1 MLIIT
6 RLPLSAL
13 SFAPLAASGVPLER
27 LRVSSTE
34 PEEAQSHFHF
44 PSYRGPS
51 SPPDSAIAAVAPLA
65 LSAPFSCWTP
75 PFSNLFLLLVSLF
88 LGLRNTFLALL
99 NTFNSVISLP
109 TCSLR
114 ALLSATVRFNQTLSA
129 MDRYEEL
136 PAEIVDA
143 DMEGLET
150 LISASDDFQENE
162 DVSEPRA
169 EQFVAPAGPVL
180 VADADGR
187 SRRAICGPDRAEGPA
202 SMAVSPDFS
211 ADEEFWE
218 HSGLASSTLRRD
230 EACRK
235 EYLHFFKQFTAHYLQ
250 PSQAEKAAKFSFVVS
265 PLMDPFPIQMEVA
278 RSFVLHFARV
288 QAVSASTL
296 RRAHL
301 PFLVRHS
308 ALVDDSPERKSFK
321 RRLRAAL
328 YVVEMKKFEQR
339 ATKTDRE
346 LHPLLLQDAANMV
359 RALPD
364 YLHTKAQDA
373 ALLTILVS
381 TGARVASVEA
391 LEVHD
396 FTFTRSRTVPNL
408 VIVTICF
415 RKVKGERK
423 THHVT
428 IRGFPCADGVYKPH
442 LQGPINRELDPVY
455 WIHRHLRNRFREY
468 HSGID
473 VHNLAAQQAAMA
485 TDVRSFLG
493 LNYDQI
499 SSRFKFL
506 VRAAGYAKG
515 LFSPHSCRRGLP
527 ANVLIKAHLSR
538 EQLELLGAS
547 ALERARLNIR
557 AEALEKPLA
566 RCASNPEN
574 ALGADDVVGL
584 AAPDAD
590 LREKLCA
597 HGFQDAGLPR
607 NLQSIMELIAIVGNW
622 KRFESR
628 VLMLYIREATRRM
641 IVATALLH
649 GGDVIAVELCNSKEF
664 HRLDREPVPNP
675 RAFQIRTRPF
685 EMKKFVSSILDRCH
699 RRFDLAFVQK
709 HTRTSPIRNCFF
721 RLLVER
727 GLLDPPLLCGR
738 RKGEDAATTLASRL
752 MDLFPET
759 QHGVYA
765 NVLETVENIF
775 AAHSTSVAQLA
786 SERYTDDDCVHY
798 VRHAHKRAD
807 GQRQRIQWQH
817 EEDVRLAR
825 LIVANGRGRLY
836 WHAMK
841 RLAETLQW
849 FPNRH
854 PSDFSGRM
862 FNLLKSASSPYR
874 NLTEPLEV
882 AHRILDE
889 EFQRTGIQFDPLP
902 RPTQKRVCKSRAK
915 SRPAA
920 KRRRRSRS
928 VRESHS
934 DEDVEEDS
942 EESEDKESERDSESV
957 PDDSED
963 KEGDPD
969 YEDEDDDES
978 ESASKHRAQR
988 QDEEE
993 SEAPPDSAHDED
1005 DQGSEQHIDPLPG
1018 ECVAAASKEGDGD
1031 DMSEPRQTRPV
1042 APVEHCNDQEGEN
1055 GRDLLQ
1061 LTGSTGQVQDEQKRQ
1076 EACVQSEGDLPR
1088 QHGRLLSDEP
1098 NHPVAEQ
1105 KRHHNYGQRTAPL
1118 ARSSR
1123 SKIAYRS
1130 QPGESSP
1137 SRQVTS
1143 SDSGGP
1149 PHGTDNLCEASGRS
1163 AEFDNA
1169 HEVDDDDHHEKAD
1182 ESTPQPI
1189 PCQPRAEKETP
1200 VTGPEQRW
1208 SGWHSVSEKAILARL
1223 SNAKPFIRDFCKG
1236 RRYPSRDRT
1245 LLIRIIDRARGAIR
1259 HGRSE
1264 LGIAEAELSFV
1275 KEFLASLP

>member
-1 MLIIT
+1 
-6 RLPLSAL
+6 
-13 SFAPLAASGVPLER
+13 
-27 LRVSSTE
+27 
-34 PEEAQSHFHF
+34 
-44 PSYRGPS
+44 
-51 SPPDSAIAAVAPLA
+51 
-65 LSAPFSCWTP
+65 
-75 PFSNLFLLLVSLF
+75 
-88 LGLRNTFLALL
+88 
-99 NTFNSVISLP
+99 
-109 TCSLR
+109 
-114 ALLSATVRFNQTLSA
+114 
-129 MDRYEEL
+129 MDRISEL
-136 PAEIVDA
+136 QAEIVDA
-143 DMEGLET
+143 DVEGLEE
-150 LISASDDFQENE
+150 LVAASDDFDEGE
-162 DVSEPRA
+162 DAARPPE
-169 EQFVAPAGPVL
+169 FVAPAGPVL

-187 SRRAICGPDRAEGPA
+187 SRRSLCGPDRVEGPA
-202 SMAVSPDFS
+202 SMGVDPDFS
-211 ADEEFWE
+211 GDEEYWD
-218 HSGLASSTLRRD
+218 HSGLAPSTLRRD

-235 EYLHFFKQFTAHYLQ
+235 EYLHFYRQFLEHYVQ
-250 PSQAEKAAKFSFVVS
+250 PSQAGKVAKFSFVLS
-265 PLMDPFPIQMEVA
+265 RETEPFPIHMEVA
-278 RSFVLHFARV
+278 RSFILHFARV
-288 QAVSASTL
+288 PAVSASTL

-308 ALVDDSPERKSFK
+308 ALTDDSPERKSFK

-339 ATKTDRE
+339 VTKTEKE
-346 LHPLLLQDAANMV
+346 LHPLLLQDAANMI

-396 FTFTRSRTVPNL
+396 FTFTRSHTVPNL

-415 RKVKGERK
+415 RKVKGEK
-423 THHVT
+423 KAHHVT

-442 LQGPINRELDPVY
+442 IQGPINRELDTVY

-468 HSGID
+468 RSGID
-473 VHNLAAQQAAMA
+473 VDNLNAQQAAMR
-485 TDVRSFLG
+485 TDTRNFLG

-538 EQLELLGAS
+538 EQLELLGSS

-557 AEALEKPLA
+557 AEALEKPPA
-566 RCASNPEN
+566 RCASSPEN

-584 AAPDAD
+584 AAPDPD
-590 LREKLCA
+590 LRAKLRA
-597 HGFQDAGLPR
+597 HGLEDAELPR

-675 RAFQIRTRPF
+675 RAFQIRTRPL

-709 HTRTSPIRNCFF
+709 HTRTSPNRSYFF

-759 QHGVYA
+759 RQGIYA
-765 NVLETVENIF
+765 NVMQVVENMF
-775 AAHSTSVAQLA
+775 AAHSTSAAQLTA
-786 SERYTDDDCVHY
+786 ERYTDDDCVQY

-807 GQRQRIQWQH
+807 GQRQRIQWKH

-849 FPNRH
+849 FPERK

-874 NLTEPLEV
+874 DLTEPLEV
-882 AHRILDE
+882 AHRILEE
-889 EFQRTGIQFDPLP
+889 EFQRTGVQFDPLP

-928 VRESHS
+928 VRESQS

-942 EESEDKESERDSESV
+942 EDSEDEESESDSESV

-969 YEDEDDDES
+969 YEEEDDEDS
-978 ESASKHRAQR
+978 ESASEHRAQR
-988 QDEEE
+988 QEDEEH
-993 SEAPPDSAHDED
+993 SEASPDSEHDED
-1005 DQGSEQHIDPLPG
+1005 DQGGEQHSDPLPG
-1018 ECVAAASKEGDGD
+1018 ECVAAASKEGNCEDV
-1031 DMSEPRQTRPV
+1031 SEPRQMRPV
-1042 APVEHCNDQEGEN
+1042 APVEHCHDQEGKN

-1061 LTGSTGQVQDEQKRQ
+1061 LAGSIGDVQDEHERQ
-1076 EACVQSEGDLPR
+1076 EASVQSEGDLPR
-1088 QHGRLLSDEP
+1088 QPGRLLSDEP
-1098 NHPVAEQ
+1098 SRLVTEQ
-1105 KRHHNYGQRTAPL
+1105 KRRHNSGQRTASL

-1123 SKIAYRS
+1123 SKIAYR
-1130 QPGESSP
+1130 PHPEESGS
-1137 SRQVTS
+1137 SHRVTS

-1149 PHGTDNLCEASGRS
+1149 PHGTDNPCEASDRGGELGNS
-1163 AEFDNA
+1163 
-1169 HEVDDDDHHEKAD
+1169 HELDDDDHHEKAD
-1182 ESTPQPI
+1182 ESPPQPI
-1189 PCQPRAEKETP
+1189 RCQPRAEKETP
-1200 VTGPEQRW
+1200 VTGPKPRW
-1208 SGWHSVSEKAILARL
+1208 SGWHSVSEQAILARL

-1236 RRYPSRDRT
+1236 RRHPSRDRT
-1245 LLIRIIDRARGAIR
+1245 LLFRIIDRARGAIR
-1259 HGRSE
+1259 HSRSE
-1264 LGIAEAELSFV
+1264 LGIAEAELSVV